1 MKIDD
6 SLRLVLS
13 FGDGLH
19 AYHTPISRAV
29 YEANY
34 TIINATKATLA
45 AHGVQY
51 QVRSGPLIA
60 GLTLRD
66 VGRHEAED
74 RGSLDQD
81 GNVVDA
87 KTPAFLAELKRLT
100 MVLCPGPSGWD
111 LLPVDAALAQG
122 KVDADDWSEVESAIV
137 FFTAH
142 ALTCRKADR
151 MIVATAT
158 AKVLDGSI
166 TSLEP
171 MAYGAS
177 LQTSTKA
184 ESTQPPTSSIPL

>member
-6 SLRLVLS
+6 SLRLVLP
-13 FGDGLH
+13 FGDGLQ
-19 AYHTPISRAV
+19 AYHTPISRPV

-45 AHGVQY
+45 AHGVHY

-66 VGRHEAED
+66 VGRREAENS
-74 RGSLDQD
+74 GSLDQD

-100 MVLCPGPSGWD
+100 MVLCPGTSGWD
-111 LLPVDAALAQG
+111 LLPVDAALSQG
-122 KVDADDWSEVESAIV
+122 KVDADDWPEVESAIV

-151 MIVATAT
+151 VGVATAT

-171 MAYGAS
+171 MAYADS

-184 ESTQPPTSSIPL
+184 EPTPQPTSSIPL